1 MLSIPDM
8 ALLGAAALILF
19 GPDQLPRVARK
30 AGQMVR
36 EVQMT
41 SQSFVREMERAADD
55 AEERERL
62 RELAKDGAAMAP
74 AAPYVPDAE
83 PHEFP
88 MYEDDAAA
96 GEPPAYHPPDALAE
110 ERAKPAPNAPRPEEG
125 FHGPQQL
132 QVGP

>member
-8 ALLGAAALILF
+8 AILGAAALIFF

-62 RELAKDGAAMAP
+62 RDMEKAGT
-74 AAPYVPDAE
+74 APYVPDAE
-83 PHEFP
+83 PHDFP
-88 MYEDDAAA
+88 MYDDYDRN
-96 GEPPAYHPPDALAE
+96 EHSSMTHERLTRAYD
-110 ERAKPAPNAPRPEEG
+110 APRPEEG
-125 FHGPQQL
+125 FHGPQQPTA
-132 QVGP
+132 GP